1 MRMSY
6 GGDQLWLGD
15 KKGLIHLVDATDGD
29 FNLVQVSNLNS
40 ILDFLKC
47 LKCLRVNS
55 RCHNFSRSKFGKDSK
70 KILNIPQ
77 NLTEKE
83 NFLV

>member
-29 FNLVQVSNLNS
+29 FNLVQVSDFRSLKPVPFKLLYNS
-40 ILDFLKC
+40 T
-47 LKCLRVNS
+47 
-55 RCHNFSRSKFGKDSK
+55 FSAKS
-70 KILNIPQ
+70 
-77 NLTEKE
+77 
-83 NFLV
+83 